1 MAELQ
6 IELNKGFEFDK
17 ITEAGSKLESVHG
30 RRLVGL
36 KNMGNSCYLNSVLQ
50 VMKQVPAVCDRYFDK
65 DEIFHAPEDPVSDFP
80 TQMSKLIN
88 ALVSDEYASP
98 SGERRRRRVSACSS
112 NSWVKDIQSLAP
124 GVNRTRWSTFSTF
137 STS

>member
-1 MAELQ
+1 MWFSMLSMEKTEKSMAELQ

-65 DEIFHAPEDPVSDFP
+65 DEIFHTAPEDPVSDFS
-80 TQMSKLIN
+80 TQKNISEKTIYPHMHQNTHTQRKWRHCLN
-88 ALVSDEYASP
+88 LD
-98 SGERRRRRVSACSS
+98 
-112 NSWVKDIQSLAP
+112 SL
-124 GVNRTRWSTFSTF
+124 ST
-137 STS
+137 